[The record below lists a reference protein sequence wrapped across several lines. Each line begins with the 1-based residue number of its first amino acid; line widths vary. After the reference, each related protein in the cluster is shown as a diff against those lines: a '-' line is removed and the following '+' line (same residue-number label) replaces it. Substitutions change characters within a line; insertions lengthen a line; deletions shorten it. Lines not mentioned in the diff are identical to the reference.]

1 MQLFHNEEVKLENE
15 TKKNEIISYCNIHNK
30 LIYSFVVTDKNCI
43 NIFLQSAHTRF
54 NLSDI
59 NHENIYKRMIKIN

>member
-1 MQLFHNEEVKLENE
+1 MQLFHNEEVELENK
-15 TKKNEIISYCNIHNK
+15 TKRNEIISYCNIHNQ

-43 NIFLQSAHTRF
+43 NICLQSARTRF